1 MGRWRSRDEG
11 QRPRERERQK
21 REKSRVR
28 DQAGRR
34 GGTWRV
40 WAALAPGAASE
51 PKSEQKRVA
60 APQRRAGDRA
70 ERKLAGGCDSIWSL
84 EFVGVRVPH
93 PMGVRVTE
101 PGEKCPRR
109 CPSDGR

>member
-1 MGRWRSRDEG
+1 MKKRRDLG
-11 QRPRERERQK
+11 
-21 REKSRVR
+21 
-28 DQAGRR
+28 
-34 GGTWRV
+34 RV

-51 PKSEQKRVA
+51 PKSEQKQGSRPA
-60 APQRRAGDRA
+60 ARTGDRA

-109 CPSDGR
+109 CPR